1 MTRDIHRAPSRL
13 ASYRPELSWKTHST
27 RPSEQ
32 PATNARRIPLQDPAD
47 YGLEQD
53 FTEGVPGVSRVHD
66 SFDGEYEAARYSAAP
81 DANVLYEEPALDSR
95 PIYEIEDEQP
105 YRPIPAVRAPAEN
118 GRDNGR
124 AGSRRIAAP
133 APVPEPAIE
142 PDYAPPPVHHP
153 SPPREA
159 LEPPPETYDFTQDRG
174 ELSPADQYQL
184 LLYNIQLYDD
194 KWKLL
199 HIRGAKGDR
208 WMRAYLI
215 PRHSKMDWEAAR
227 NSGQLL
233 QIAIDNFGNTAVR
246 EPKKPG
252 LLRRILNWL
261 YGR

>member
-13 ASYRPELSWKTHST
+13 ASSRPESRWKTHST
-27 RPSEQ
+27 LPSDQ
-32 PATNARRIPLQDPAD
+32 PVAKPRSIPLRDPAD

-53 FTEGVPGVSRVHD
+53 IADGVPGVSLVQD
-66 SFDGEYEAARYSAAP
+66 SFDEDYAPARYTGEPEIAAAYDEAA
-81 DANVLYEEPALDSR
+81 VDSR

-105 YRPIPAVRAPAEN
+105 YRPIPAVRTN
-118 GRDNGR
+118 GGNGHSQ
-124 AGSRRIAAP
+124 GRRLTVQEP
-133 APVPEPAIE
+133 PVE
-142 PDYAPPPVHHP
+142 PDYTPPQPQP
-153 SPPREA
+153 SPPRSA
-159 LEPPPETYDFTQDRG
+159 LEPETETYDFSQERG

-194 KWKLL
+194 SWKLL
-199 HIRGAKGDR
+199 HIRGAKTDK

-215 PRHSKMDWEAAR
+215 PRYSKMDWEEAR
-227 NSGQLL
+227 ESGQML
-233 QIAIDNFGNTAVR
+233 QIAIDHYGNTVVR